1 MTIKEII
8 ENVIKG
14 LHDDWSTLY
23 KIRYVYIELGK
34 LLEKD
39 TDFFFSV
46 DNKLGEK
53 NLSFEEIKNAYENE
67 TKLSTSVICKS
78 SSLILKMI
86 YDRIGIKSRLIKSL
100 NNIIEYDDGVDQLDI
115 NHWFLAVS
123 DGNEE
128 YFCTLSSDLPYIQM
142 GMETKH
148 FGVNI
153 PYKKKIGD
161 EEIQVYDGEEIKH
174 TVINKNYLRKID
186 IDIGYIKNQYRYD
199 NNYTKTNNWNYNYN
213 DASLAMLSDALISNK
228 MYLDLE
234 IGSTYFYRDLIS
246 FKGAD
251 GRKIEL
257 FTFDK
262 LNLSKEDWECWKK
275 VLARYVLEKINTII
289 PYKINS
295 YPDINDPKWNYN
307 KWLLNVCK
315 QLQRYIY
322 SLVHN
327 YSEDL
332 YVTESFDYTKW
343 SRNLKKELKLNFE
356 EFDYDNVILIIDKM
370 NALVSFVDRGHFNH
384 HFSVLLNSLAY
395 HFIHRENLFE
405 ESLIGG
411 KISSKYIA
419 HKFKKLFTVIFD
431 CNNTVGLLSDMS
443 YSEQIVIIKLILER
457 MFKELNKNNSSLD
470 DYDDNYS
477 AVFNRIQLYAIK
489 HKKSG
494 EYSVIFHIL
503 DDGTYVDTYYYYNP
517 ETNEFKLAN
526 IFDIYSDYV
535 IVSNRLKTR
544 IEEMENI
551 EEPEKKVKF

>member
-1 MTIKEII
+1 M
-8 ENVIKG
+8 
-14 LHDDWSTLY
+14 
-23 KIRYVYIELGK
+23 
-34 LLEKD
+34 
-39 TDFFFSV
+39 
-46 DNKLGEK
+46 
-53 NLSFEEIKNAYENE
+53 
-67 TKLSTSVICKS
+67 
-78 SSLILKMI
+78 
-86 YDRIGIKSRLIKSL
+86 
-100 NNIIEYDDGVDQLDI
+100 
-115 NHWFLAVS
+115 
-123 DGNEE
+123 
-128 YFCTLSSDLPYIQM
+128 
-142 GMETKH
+142 
-148 FGVNI
+148 
-153 PYKKKIGD
+153 
-161 EEIQVYDGEEIKH
+161 
-174 TVINKNYLRKID
+174 
-186 IDIGYIKNQYRYD
+186 
-199 NNYTKTNNWNYNYN
+199 
-213 DASLAMLSDALISNK
+213 
-228 MYLDLE
+228 
-234 IGSTYFYRDLIS
+234 
-246 FKGAD
+246 
-251 GRKIEL
+251 
-257 FTFDK
+257 
-262 LNLSKEDWECWKK
+262 
-275 VLARYVLEKINTII
+275 
-289 PYKINS
+289 
-295 YPDINDPKWNYN
+295 
-307 KWLLNVCK
+307 
-315 QLQRYIY
+315 
-322 SLVHN
+322 
-327 YSEDL
+327 
-332 YVTESFDYTKW
+332 
-343 SRNLKKELKLNFE
+343 KLNFE

-411 KISSKYIA
+411 KVSSKYIA

-517 ETNEFKLAN
+517 KTNEFKLAN